1 MMRPGNTTNEYGKV
15 MLQAIRYDTSNG
27 QKRKGSLISDV
38 RSLSYGYKKSRPAKD
53 GFLKTALAN
62 DYNISMAPAAVRPRS
77 S

>member
-15 MLQAIRYDTSNG
+15 MLQAIRYVERAKT
-27 QKRKGSLISDV
+27 KRPLISDV